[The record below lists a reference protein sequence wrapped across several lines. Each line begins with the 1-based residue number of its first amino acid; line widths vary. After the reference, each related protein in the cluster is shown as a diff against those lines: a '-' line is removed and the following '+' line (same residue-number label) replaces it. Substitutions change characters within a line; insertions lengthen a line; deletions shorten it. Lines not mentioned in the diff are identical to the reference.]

1 MAIAEAELTRPIQPG
16 MPVTEDELLRLPKDG
31 PGNPTAARH
40 ELVDGCL
47 FAKPRETFRT
57 GVIAADIIGLIGPHT
72 RGRGVGS
79 TGQDGFRMANGNVRA
94 PDVSFTRTER
104 IPGGRPGSGFGSVAP
119 DLCVEIISPSERPA
133 DIADKWRDY
142 FDSGASLVW
151 HVFPETSSVTVWTS
165 PAEARTLS
173 GEDALD
179 AGDLLPGF
187 TCRVSEIF
195 RAE

>member
-16 MPVTEDELLRLPKDG
+16 MPMTEGELLRLPKDG
-31 PGNPTAARH
+31 PGNPAAAKY
-40 ELVDGCL
+40 ELVNGRLTEVPTLAIHDQI
-47 FAKPRETFRT
+47 AFRLLMQLGPFMIGKG
-57 GVIAADIIGLIGPHT
+57 GVSL
-72 RGRGVGS
+72 
-79 TGQDGFRMANGNVRA
+79 GQSGFRMANGDVRS
-94 PDVSFTRTER
+94 PDLSFTRESR
-104 IPGGRPGSGFGSVAP
+104 LPGGKVPSAFGNAAP

-133 DIADKWRDY
+133 DIADKMRDY

-151 HVFPETSSVTVWTS
+151 QVFPETQSVTVWTS
-165 PAEARTLS
+165 PTEGRTIG
-173 GEDALD
+173 GEDSLD

>member
-1 MAIAEAELTRPIQPG
+1 MAIAEAELTRPIQPE
-16 MPVTEDELLRLPKDG
+16 MPMTEDELLRLPKDG
-31 PGNPTAARH
+31 PGNPSAAKY
-40 ELVDGCL
+40 ELVNGRLTEVPTNFEHDEL
-47 FAKPRETFRT
+47 
-57 GVIAADIIGLIGPHT
+57 GVNLIGLLLPWT
-72 RGRGVGS
+72 RGRGFMS
-79 TGQDGFRMANGNVRA
+79 SGQSGFRMANGNVRA

-133 DIADKWRDY
+133 DIVDKRRDY

-151 HVFPETSSVTVWTS
+151 HVFPETQTVTVWTS
-165 PAEARTLS
+165 PTEAQALS
-173 GEDALD
+173 GEDVLD
-179 AGDLLPGF
+179 AGSLLPGF

>member
-16 MPVTEDELLRLPKDG
+16 MPMTEDELLHLPKNG
-31 PGNPTAARH
+31 PGNPAAAKY
-40 ELVDGCL
+40 ELVKGRL
-47 FAKPRETFRT
+47 TEVPTTF
-57 GVIAADIIGLIGPHT
+57 GHDEIGFNIILVIGPHT

-94 PDVSFTRTER
+94 PDVSLTRTER

-119 DLCVEIISPSERPA
+119 DFCVEIISPSEWPA
-133 DIADKWRDY
+133 DIAGKMRDY
-142 FDSGASLVW
+142 FDSGASAVW
-151 HVFPETSSVTVWTS
+151 HVFPETQTVTVWTS
-165 PAEARTLS
+165 PTEAQALS
-173 GEDALD
+173 GEDVLD
-179 AGDLLPGF
+179 AGSLLPGF